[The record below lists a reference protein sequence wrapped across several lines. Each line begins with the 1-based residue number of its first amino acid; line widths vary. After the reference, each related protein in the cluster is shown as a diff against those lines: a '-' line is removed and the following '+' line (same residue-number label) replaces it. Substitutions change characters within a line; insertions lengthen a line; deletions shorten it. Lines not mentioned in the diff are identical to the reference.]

1 MPNALVVLA
10 NGFEEIEAS
19 AIIDILRRGNIDV
32 TLAGLDASDITG
44 AHQLSV
50 TTETTLSQALENT
63 FDAIVLPGGEPGTTN
78 LENSELLKKALY
90 DFTASEKLVA
100 AICAAPR
107 ILDALGLL
115 DGKNAT
121 SYPGTRDQM
130 TRCNYVEDAVVVDG
144 NVITSRGPGTAMT
157 FAYAVVEQLQSSEE
171 SKQLQEAM
179 VFS

>member
-1 MPNALVVLA
+1 MPSALVVLA
-10 NGFEEIEAS
+10 NGFEEIEAT

-50 TTETTLSQALENT
+50 TTETTLSQALESA

-78 LENSELLKKALY
+78 LQNSELLKRALY
-90 DFTASEKLVA
+90 DFAAANKVVA

-115 DGKNAT
+115 DGKRAT
-121 SYPGTRDQM
+121 SYPGTKPDM
-130 TRCNYVEDAVVVDG
+130 TRCTYSEDAVVVDG
-144 NVITSRGPGTAMT
+144 AIITSRGPGTAMA
-157 FAYAVVEQLQSSEE
+157 FAYALLEFLQSSETSQE
-171 SKQLQEAM
+171 LKEAM
-179 VFS
+179 IFS